1 MDNCFSIDSNLPNSY
16 CKIKDYL
23 YKELSPIVKENRHII
38 FLCIGTDRSTGDS
51 LGPLIGYKL
60 RYLKKSN
67 FSIYGTLLNP
77 IHSKN
82 LALILERINTNFD
95 NPFIIAI
102 DACLG
107 SLEHIGKIFIND
119 KPIFPGLALNK
130 GLPPVGDMSIT
141 GIVNLSGAFEFM
153 VLQNTRL
160 FTVMSLADSISN
172 GIYHFVL
179 KCSDINRSSHNVIEE
194 DLLIFPHG

>member
-1 MDNCFSIDSNLPNSY
+1 MDDCFSIDSNSPNSY
-16 CKIKDYL
+16 CKIRDYL
-23 YKELSPIVKENRHII
+23 YKELKPIVKENRNII

-60 RYLKKSN
+60 RYLQKKN
-67 FSIYGTLLNP
+67 FYIYGTLLNP

-82 LALILERINTNFD
+82 LALILDRIHENFD

-107 SLEHIGKIFIND
+107 HIEHIGKIFIRN
-119 KPIFPGLALNK
+119 KPVCPGLALNK
-130 GLPPVGDMSIT
+130 TLPPVGDMSIT
-141 GIVNLSGAFEFM
+141 GIVNISGAFEFM

-179 KCSDINRSSHNVIEE
+179 KCSDSKKSSRDFIE
-194 DLLIFPHG
+194 DLLIFPNA

>member
-1 MDNCFSIDSNLPNSY
+1 MDDYFSIDSNSTNSY
-16 CKIKDYL
+16 CKVRDYL
-23 YKELSPIVKENRHII
+23 YKELKPIVKENRNII

-60 RYLKKSN
+60 RYLKKKN
-67 FSIYGTLLNP
+67 FYIYGTLSNP
-77 IHSKN
+77 IHAKN
-82 LALILERINTNFD
+82 LAIVLERINENFD

-102 DACLG
+102 DSCLG
-107 SLEHIGKIFIND
+107 HFDSVGKIFISN
-119 KPIFPGLALNK
+119 KPLYPGLALNK
-130 GLPPVGDMSIT
+130 SLPPVGNMSIT
-141 GIVNLSGAFEFM
+141 GIVNICGAFEFM

-179 KCSDINRSSHNVIEE
+179 KCSDRTKSSCDFIE
-194 DLLIFPHG
+194 DLLIFPNS

>member
-1 MDNCFSIDSNLPNSY
+1 MNDSFSIDSNSPNSY
-16 CKIKDYL
+16 CKIRDYL
-23 YKELSPIVKENRHII
+23 YKELKPTIKENRHII

-60 RYLKKSN
+60 RHLNKKN
-67 FSIYGTLLNP
+67 FSIYGTLSNP

-82 LALILERINTNFD
+82 LALVLDRINENFA

-107 SLEHIGKIFIND
+107 HFENIGKIFISN
-119 KPIFPGLALNK
+119 KPICPGLALNK
-130 GLPPVGDMSIT
+130 GLPPVGHMSIT
-141 GIVNLSGAFEFM
+141 GIVNISGAFEFM

-172 GIYHFVL
+172 GIYHFIL
-179 KCSDINRSSHNVIEE
+179 KCSDDRKSSSDFTE
-194 DLLIFPHG
+194 DLLIFPTV

>member
-1 MDNCFSIDSNLPNSY
+1 MDDCFSIDSNSPNSY
-16 CKIKDYL
+16 CKIRDYL
-23 YKELSPIVKENRHII
+23 YKELKPIVKENRNII

-60 RYLKKSN
+60 RYLKKKN

-82 LALILERINTNFD
+82 LALILERINANFD

-107 SLEHIGKIFIND
+107 I
-119 KPIFPGLALNK
+119 LN
-130 GLPPVGDMSIT
+130 I
-141 GIVNLSGAFEFM
+141 
-153 VLQNTRL
+153 
-160 FTVMSLADSISN
+160 
-172 GIYHFVL
+172 
-179 KCSDINRSSHNVIEE
+179 
-194 DLLIFPHG
+194 

>member
-1 MDNCFSIDSNLPNSY
+1 MDDYFSIDSNLTNSY
-16 CKIKDYL
+16 CRVRDYL
-23 YKELSPIVKENRHII
+23 YKELKPIVKENRSII

-60 RYLKKSN
+60 RYLKKKN
-67 FSIYGTLLNP
+67 FYIYGTLSNP
-77 IHSKN
+77 IHAKN
-82 LALILERINTNFD
+82 LAVVLERINENFD

-102 DACLG
+102 DSCLG
-107 SLEHIGKIFIND
+107 QFDSVGKIFISN
-119 KPIFPGLALNK
+119 KPLCPGLALNK
-130 GLPPVGDMSIT
+130 SIPPVGNMSIT
-141 GIVNLSGAFEFM
+141 GIVNICGAFEFM

-179 KCSDINRSSHNVIEE
+179 KCSDSRKSSCDFIE
-194 DLLIFPHG
+194 DLLIFPNS